1 MGQTEKGTLMYLV
14 QLSSRAGHTF
24 WLSRERNW
32 TTSKPRAERFLRR
45 ADAKAAI
52 IDKKEAGSRV
62 RVLPEISFRLTGA
75 VCVLVVLAHSA
86 RAQQTYSYDPI
97 SNARQPPPAGYSVLD
112 AYHGPAEADIRWRH
126 QQDALD
132 SYRDQALYDAAGGDD
147 Q

>member
-1 MGQTEKGTLMYLV
+1 MYLV

-52 IDKKEAGSRV
+52 IDNKEPGSRV
-62 RVLPEISFRLTGA
+62 RVLPEISFRVAGTLCLLA
-75 VCVLVVLAHSA
+75 VLAHSA
-86 RAQQTYSYDPI
+86 HAQQSYDDN
-97 SNARQPPPAGYSVLD
+97 SLLNAPTPPPSTGSSAFDGYGGPRE
-112 AYHGPAEADIRWRH
+112 AYIRWRH